1 MTVFGW
7 ILFSLSLF
15 NFGLSICLFVG
26 KVIAVSS
33 GSNETVSIRIDLFDL
48 ILNTG
53 FFIFVC
59 MYLF

>member
-15 NFGLSICLFVG
+15 NFSLTTCFFIG
-26 KVIAVSS
+26 KLIAISD
-33 GSNETVSIRIDLFDL
+33 GNETVSIRIDLFDL

-53 FFIFVC
+53 FFVFVC

>member
-7 ILFSLSLF
+7 ILFSLSLL
-15 NFGLSICLFVG
+15 NFGLSLCIFIG
-26 KVIAVSS
+26 KLIAVS
-33 GSNETVSIRIDLFDL
+33 GGNETVSIRVDLFDL

-53 FFIFVC
+53 FFVFVC